1 MAGRFTVETVFK
13 AIDRIT
19 APVTRMQNR
28 VGKFTRGMERGL
40 RRANRST
47 DRFFKGMKTGAVAAA
62 ASLLIVATAMGNV
75 VKIGAEFEQQIVN
88 ATVKMAGIDKSSA
101 GFINTLRDLEE
112 AARKQGSTTEF
123 TASQAAA
130 ALNNLA
136 RSGLN
141 VKQSIAALPGAID
154 FATTS
159 ETDLIEATETA
170 TGALSVFGLKVSDT
184 VQLGKNLAR
193 VNDVLAL
200 TANSSKAS
208 MADLAETLKDGG
220 SVMHLI
226 GGDVETFGALSAF
239 MAEGLIKGSK
249 AGMTMKNMV
258 LQLANPAGD
267 AQRVLRKLG
276 ITVADSEGNFRDIA
290 DILED
295 LEKQLVGMGTKD
307 KAAIIETIFGK
318 RAIAGVSKILEKG
331 TGEFRDYREM
341 LRGANGESKQMA
353 AIMRDTL
360 GGSMKAFTS
369 IVESVKISVFNLR
382 KEGLKGLID
391 TTVAWIRVN
400 EKMIASRIDKFITK
414 VGAAIG
420 FLIKHRTAIGR
431 TIAVVMGLIVAM
443 KILIGV
449 LTVVNLVMSAN
460 PISLIIIGVAFLI
473 GLIAL
478 MIANWDKVVA
488 FFTGLPGPV
497 KTAFRIIFA
506 QVFLLIDLVKL
517 IINNWGMIKQF
528 YIDLWADVGT
538 AFSAAMEWMSN
549 GIKGV
554 GMMILDFLLAPIESL
569 LGLLS
574 KLPGKLGELSRA
586 GLDAVQSTHTM
597 IAQSLDSD
605 SSGSSAS
612 PNVVSPQARTARSI
626 EERRSFSSAEVTI
639 RDDTGRAEVTDGA
652 LGTGL
657 ILLPSGAF

>member
-47 DRFFKGMKTGAVAAA
+47 DRFFRGMKTGAVAAA
-62 ASLLIVATAMGNV
+62 ASLAIVATAMGNV
-75 VKIGAEFEQQIVN
+75 VRIGADFEQQIVN

-101 GFINTLRDLEE
+101 EFTNTLRDLEA
-112 AARKQGSTTEF
+112 AARKQGATTEF
-123 TASQAAA
+123 TASQAAE

-141 VKQSIAALPGAID
+141 VRQSIAALPGAID

-159 ETDLIEATETA
+159 ETDLTEATETA
-170 TGALSVFGLKVSDT
+170 TGALSVFGLKVKDSI
-184 VQLGKNLAR
+184 QLGKNLGR

-208 MADLAETLKDGG
+208 MADLSETLKDGG
-220 SVMHLI
+220 AVMKLI
-226 GGDVETFGALSAF
+226 GADVETFGALSAF
-239 MAEGLIKGSK
+239 MAEGLIKGTK
-249 AGMTMKNMV
+249 AGTTMKNMV

-295 LEKQLVGMGTKD
+295 LEKQLEGMGTRD

-318 RAIAGVSKILEKG
+318 RAIAGVSKILEAG
-331 TGEFRDYREM
+331 VGDFRDYREM
-341 LRGANGESKQMA
+341 LRGANGESQKMA

-360 GGSMKAFTS
+360 GGSLKALSS

-391 TTVAWIRVN
+391 STVAWIRAN
-400 EKMIASRIDKFITK
+400 EKLIASRIDKFIDK
-414 VGAAIG
+414 VGAAIS
-420 FLIKHRTAIGR
+420 FLVKHRTAIGR
-431 TIAVVMGLIVAM
+431 TIAVVMGLVIAM
-443 KILIGV
+443 KVLIGV
-449 LTVVNLVMSAN
+449 LTLVNLVMSAN

-473 GLIAL
+473 GLIAAL
-478 MIANWDKVVA
+478 VANWDKVKAA
-488 FFTGLPGPV
+488 FLSLPAPV
-497 KTAFRIIFA
+497 KFVFRIVFA
-506 QVFLLIDLVKL
+506 QIFMLIDLVKL
-517 IINNWGMIKQF
+517 IIKNW
-528 YIDLWADVGT
+528 
-538 AFSAAMEWMSN
+538 EP
-549 GIKGV
+549 IKGFF
-554 GMMILDFLLAPIESL
+554 ISL
-569 LGLLS
+569 WEGIVDVFKMHVAIIMGVIDKIMVAVNKVRS
-574 KLPGKLGELSRA
+574 AIRIVKDAAKIAGEKVS
-586 GLDAVQSTHTM
+586 GFFGGGDDGQSDQADEFGQPFGRNTVS
-597 IAQSLDSD
+597 Q
-605 SSGSSAS
+605 
-612 PNVVSPQARTARSI
+612 VVSPQARTARSI

-639 RDDTGRAEVTDGA
+639 KDDTGRAEVTDGA

>member
-75 VKIGAEFEQQIVN
+75 VKIGADFEQQIVN
-88 ATVKMAGIDKSSA
+88 ATVKMAGIDKTSA

-123 TASQAAA
+123 TASQAAE

-170 TGALSVFGLKVSDT
+170 TGALSVFGLKVKDSI
-184 VQLGKNLAR
+184 QLGKNLGR

-208 MADLAETLKDGG
+208 MADLSETLKDGG
-220 SVMHLI
+220 AVMKLI
-226 GGDVETFGALSAF
+226 GADVETFGALSAF
-239 MAEGLIKGSK
+239 MAEGLIKGTK
-249 AGMTMKNMV
+249 AGTTMKNMV

-295 LEKQLVGMGTKD
+295 LEKQLVGMGTRD

-318 RAIAGVSKILEKG
+318 RAIAGVSKILEAG
-331 TGEFRDYREM
+331 VGDFRDYREM
-341 LRGANGESKQMA
+341 LRSANGESQKMA
-353 AIMRDTL
+353 SIMRDTL

-391 TTVAWIRVN
+391 STVAWIRVN
-400 EKMIASRIDKFITK
+400 EKLIASRIDKFITR
-414 VGAAIG
+414 VGEAIS

-449 LTVVNLVMSAN
+449 LTIMNFLMLPVTGTFWLIVLAITAVIAAVAALV
-460 PISLIIIGVAFLI
+460 IWWGEIIT
-473 GLIAL
+473 
-478 MIANWDKVVA
+478 
-488 FFTGLPGPV
+488 FFAAGWE
-497 KTAFRIIFA
+497 KIFA
-506 QVFLLIDLVKL
+506 AGDAVAMWWAGIIDFFAAGWGKVFAAMDAVAA
-517 IINNWGMIKQF
+517 W
-528 YIDLWADVGT
+528 WADIGA
-538 AFSAAMEWMSN
+538 AFSAAMDWMKV
-549 GIKGV
+549 GIKEV
-554 GMMILDFLLAPIESL
+554 GLMILDFLLAPIGQL
-569 LGLLS
+569 LGLLA
-574 KLPGKLGELSRA
+574 KLPGKMGAL
-586 GLDAVQSTHTM
+586 
-597 IAQSLDSD
+597 AQSGLEFIQDSKANL
-605 SSGSSAS
+605 SSKEGEGTGPS
-612 PNVVSPQARTARSI
+612 VVSPQARTARSI

-639 RDDTGRAEVTDGA
+639 KDDTGRAEVTDGA

-657 ILLPSGAF
+657 VLLPSGAF